1 MKGASEEVVRSE
13 SPMADNWAAGQ
24 ARVLVLWRYF
34 GGLALE
40 FCVIINYRSRCL
52 FLDPLPALCHSLDP
66 VLATFL
72 ACLLSPITLIV
83 RLDDME

>member
-52 FLDPLPALCHSLDP
+52 FLDPLPALYAIRWTPSSQPFL
-66 VLATFL
+66 LAFSVPL
-72 ACLLSPITLIV
+72 H
-83 RLDDME
+83 